1 MLRGINLGSKRRVPM
16 ADLRTLFTGAGYED
30 VATYVQS
37 GNLVV
42 GSLAVADELE
52 RESAR
57 LISERFGFEV
67 PVIVRTRNQLA
78 RVVKDDPFGDV
89 VDNPKRYQ
97 VTFLSQSLD
106 AATAA
111 RMRELAAGSEAIAI
125 RGREVY
131 VWHPDGV
138 ARSKLWNELAGK
150 RLGVTATARNWT
162 TVKALLTMAEE
173 G

>member
-16 ADLRTLFTGAGYED
+16 ADLRALFTEAGYED

-37 GNLVV
+37 GNVVLRTSAPGDQLEHESTRLV
-42 GSLAVADELE
+42 
-52 RESAR
+52 
-57 LISERFGFEV
+57 SERFGFEV
-67 PVIVRTRNQLA
+67 PVVVRTRTELA
-78 RVVKDDPFGDV
+78 RVVKQDPHGAV
-89 VDNPKRYQ
+89 VDDPKRYQ
-97 VTFLSQSLD
+97 VTFLSQTLD

-111 RMRELAAGSEAIAI
+111 RVTELAAGPEAIAI
-125 RGREVY
+125 RGREIY

-138 ARSKLWNELAGK
+138 ARSKLSSELAGH

-162 TVKALLTMAEE
+162 TVTALLAMAQE

>member
-16 ADLRTLFTGAGYED
+16 ADLRALFTGAGYKD

-37 GNLVV
+37 GNVV
-42 GSLAVADELE
+42 VRSSAPADELE

-57 LISERFGFEV
+57 LISEQFGFDV
-67 PVIVRTRNQLA
+67 PVVVRTRAELI
-78 RVVKDDPFGDV
+78 RVVKHDPHGSV
-89 VDNPKRYQ
+89 VDDPKRYQ
-97 VTFLSQSLD
+97 VSFLSQALD
-106 AATAA
+106 AATAS
-111 RMRELAAGSEAIAI
+111 RVRELAAGSEAIAI
-125 RGREVY
+125 RGREIY

-162 TVKALLTMAEE
+162 TVKALLAMTEE
-173 G
+173 D